1 MGVFGT
7 YFRRKYIMHQSAIP
21 RPVTDRQTTLAEI
34 PGKSE
39 AYSSGVSWAA
49 VIGGAFVSASL
60 ALILLA
66 LGTGLGLSSVSPW
79 SNLGASAST
88 VGKGAIV
95 WLILTQI
102 MASALG
108 GYLAGRLRTK
118 WVNVHTDEVYF
129 RDTAHGF
136 LVWAVGMVITAA
148 FLASAASSFAGG
160 AAQRSSTGTTA
171 STGSGEATLNPNAY
185 FVDTLLRSN
194 GSVADGND
202 VAERGEVSR
211 TFTHALSQG
220 AIPAA
225 DRTYLAQVVSARAGL
240 NQTDAEKR
248 VSDVFEEAQRSADVT
263 RKALAHFSLWLFV
276 ALLSGAFCASY
287 AGTIGGRQ
295 RDHVVS

>member
-21 RPVTDRQTTLAEI
+21 GPVTDRQTTTLAEI

-79 SNLGASAST
+79 SNLGAAAST

-108 GYLAGRLRTK
+108 GYLAGRWSRT
-118 WVNVHTDEVYF
+118 
-129 RDTAHGF
+129 RP
-136 LVWAVGMVITAA
+136 
-148 FLASAASSFAGG
+148 SSFSATRDFGSCS
-160 AAQRSSTGTTA
+160 QSRSSFRCLGLH
-171 STGSGEATLNPNAY
+171 S
-185 FVDTLLRSN
+185 
-194 GSVADGND
+194 
-202 VAERGEVSR
+202 SR
-211 TFTHALSQG
+211 
-220 AIPAA
+220 
-225 DRTYLAQVVSARAGL
+225 
-240 NQTDAEKR
+240 
-248 VSDVFEEAQRSADVT
+248 
-263 RKALAHFSLWLFV
+263 
-276 ALLSGAFCASY
+276 
-287 AGTIGGRQ
+287 
-295 RDHVVS
+295 